1 MYRGYGG
8 LRTRGGRGGRF
19 VSKAYSNP
27 LSSRSDQNFFAV
39 LSDTVQDG
47 GHWPDSGDKD
57 TGVDAQG
64 YTLVRKRQRI
74 STGGE
79 SNEQIDNCDTGP
91 DPVIVTNFE
100 EMDND
105 QKLSAIFATLTC
117 NQNNIRNVE
126 KKLNTIGGLN
136 GRMTQAET
144 VIRSYNDRLKLL
156 EFKSIDIE
164 ARSRRNNLLFKG
176 LKEERDEDCRR
187 KVLNFLQNDL
197 HMEEMPTIERIHR
210 LGRYNPSKGPRPI
223 IVAFSFFR
231 DTEEIMGNARLLR
244 DTSYGISRDH
254 PPEIARARQKLWPQ
268 FKAARINQFN
278 CVSIGY
284 PAKLIVNGTVVCDM
298 FPEWDSIMK
307 GSRVSLQNQPGVS
320 IPERS
325 NPASTQQ
332 TPTFGANS
340 GILGATAVPVIPG
353 TSTYASAAKH
363 DNSLHEYMDLESTQ
377 DPNSAKSPQSE
388 RNSPSLINGSN
399 VGHRAW
405 NAHPRFTMTPVL
417 NDQFHSNEDTPN
429 SYREHAP
436 PPQSDLTSSPHSLAD
451 KLIRA
456 SKFDT
461 PGTVKSN
468 SGHPPPRSPSE
479 NGRATSAAR
488 PHNTE
493 STTRVTDSSEPK

>member
-1 MYRGYGG
+1 M
-8 LRTRGGRGGRF
+8 
-19 VSKAYSNP
+19 SKAYSNP
-27 LSSRSDQNFFAV
+27 MSSRSDQNFFAV

-47 GHWPDSGDKD
+47 GHWPDNGDKD

-64 YTLVRKRQRI
+64 FTLVRKRQRI

-79 SNEQIDNCDTGP
+79 RNEQIDDCDAAP
-91 DPVIVTNFE
+91 DPVIVSNFE

-126 KKLNTIGGLN
+126 KKLNTIAGLN
-136 GRMTQAET
+136 GRITQAET

-156 EFKSIDIE
+156 EYKSIDLE

-176 LKEERDEDCRR
+176 LSEDRDEDCRR

-197 HMEEMPTIERIHR
+197 HMEELPTIERIHR

-223 IVAFSFFR
+223 IAAFSFFR

-244 DTSYGISRDH
+244 NTSYSISRDH
-254 PPEIARARQKLWPQ
+254 PPEIAKARQKLWPQ

-278 CVSIGY
+278 RVSIGY

-298 FPEWDSIMK
+298 FPEWDSIMR
-307 GSRVSLQNQPGVS
+307 GSRVSLHNQPGDS
-320 IPERS
+320 IPEIS
-325 NPASTQQ
+325 IPAP
-332 TPTFGANS
+332 TPTLGANG
-340 GILGATAVPVIPG
+340 GIIGAPAVPVIPG
-353 TSTYASAAKH
+353 TSTYASAAKQ
-363 DNSLHEYMDLESTQ
+363 DNAPQEYMDLELTQ
-377 DPNSAKSPQSE
+377 DPSTAKSPQSE

-399 VGHRAW
+399 VGNRSW
-405 NAHPRFTMTPVL
+405 NVHPRFTVTPVL
-417 NDQFHSNEDTPN
+417 NDQSRSSEDTPN
-429 SYREHAP
+429 SYRQHGP
-436 PPQSDLTSSPHSLAD
+436 PPQSDLTSSPRSLAD

-461 PGTVKSN
+461 PGTA
-468 SGHPPPRSPSE
+468 RE
-479 NGRATSAAR
+479 DGRATDAAR
-488 PHNTE
+488 QSDAHTSYN
-493 STTRVTDSSEPK
+493 DSK